1 MATWDD
7 VSRIAGALPE
17 TVESAGSD
25 DLLSWKVRNKAIA
38 WDRPLRK
45 SDLAALAA
53 VGEAAPDGPILG
65 VWVPDL
71 NMKEALLA
79 EDPAVYF
86 TTPHFN
92 GYPAVLVRLGEIDVG
107 QLRDLLEESW
117 LGRAPKRLA
126 AKYLA
131 DRA

>member
-7 VSRIAGALPE
+7 VSRIAAALPE
-17 TVESAGSD
+17 TVEAAGSD

-53 VGEAAPDGPILG
+53 AGEAAPDGPILG

-71 NMKEALLA
+71 NTKEALLA

-107 QLRDLLEESW
+107 QLHDLLEESW

-131 DRA
+131 DRG

>member
-7 VSRIAGALPE
+7 VSRIAAKLPE
-17 TVESAGSD
+17 TVEADGD
-25 DLLSWKVRNKAIA
+25 VLSWKVRDKAIA

-45 SDLAALAA
+45 SDREAL
-53 VGEAAPDGPILG
+53 GDAAPDGPILC

-71 NMKEALLA
+71 TMKEALLA

-92 GYPAVLVRLGEIDVG
+92 GYPAVLVRLGEIGVA

-117 LGRAPKRLA
+117 LGRAPKRVA

-131 DRA
+131 DRD